1 MFTIDLL
8 KGQAIPLDNKSGG
21 LAIMAVTAIVPIVA
35 AIGMLGFYLKIEADV
50 SAKEKEIAGY
60 ETEIAILSDALERQN
75 ALEQEKVNYVKC
87 LSEVKS
93 SIKKHTQWSP
103 VLVTLMENI
112 PDSVVLTS
120 LGIENDSVKRKV
132 PKPDDPQVK
141 VEISVGVR
149 TLQLSV
155 SGGPQSNCQKA
166 VKDFMDR
173 IESSAVLGPR
183 LEKITPSRKD
193 DVVDGQE
200 IISYEISCV
209 FKPEL

>member
-35 AIGMLGFYLKIEADV
+35 AIGMFSFYSKIGADV
-50 SAKEKEIAGY
+50 SAKEKEIAGC
-60 ETEIAILSDALERQN
+60 EAEIAKLSDVLERQN
-75 ALEQEKVNYVKC
+75 ALEQEKANYGKC

-93 SIKKHTQWSP
+93 SIKKYTQWSP
-103 VLVTLMENI
+103 VLATLMENI

-132 PKPDDPQVK
+132 PKPDDPKIK

-149 TLQLSV
+149 TLQLGV
-155 SGGPQSNCQKA
+155 SGGPQSNCQEA

-173 IESSAVLGPR
+173 LESSAVLGPR

-193 DVVDGQE
+193 EIVDGQE
-200 IISYEISCV
+200 VISYEISCV
-209 FKPEL
+209 FKPGL